1 MQGWFLSKEV
11 AVQEGLCMH
20 PSGML
25 SCFGSEVASKLCEE
39 LNFRNKPRVSSYS
52 THCFNNVCSEE
63 L

>member
-1 MQGWFLSKEV
+1 
-11 AVQEGLCMH
+11 MH

-25 SCFGSEVASKLCEE
+25 SFFESEVAWIFCVE
-39 LNFRNKPRVSSYS
+39 LNFRNKPRVISYS